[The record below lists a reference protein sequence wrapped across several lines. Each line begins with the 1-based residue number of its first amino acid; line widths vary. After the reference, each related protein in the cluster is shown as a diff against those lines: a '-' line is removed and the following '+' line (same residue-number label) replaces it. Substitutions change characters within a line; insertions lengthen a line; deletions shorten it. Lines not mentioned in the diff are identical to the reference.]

1 MAVTHLVMTAML
13 DSKPSTRAA
22 APTSSDT
29 YRRNIGEVTPPART
43 LLEPGHEAEWAE
55 LNREKRDY
63 HHRTARAL
71 TPSER
76 IAEGQK
82 LSQQAVSLLAA
93 SIRGGHAPRR
103 AFWS

>member
-1 MAVTHLVMTAML
+1 MSGTAEAMPDMLKSHAQESAQNRGGAGVTSVLM
-13 DSKPSTRAA
+13 PSPTRK
-22 APTSSDT
+22 
-29 YRRNIGEVTPPART
+29 T

-63 HHRTARAL
+63 HQRNARAL
-71 TPSER
+71 TPSQR
-76 IAEGQK
+76 VAQGQK

-93 SIRGGHAPRR
+93 VIRGGNAPSR